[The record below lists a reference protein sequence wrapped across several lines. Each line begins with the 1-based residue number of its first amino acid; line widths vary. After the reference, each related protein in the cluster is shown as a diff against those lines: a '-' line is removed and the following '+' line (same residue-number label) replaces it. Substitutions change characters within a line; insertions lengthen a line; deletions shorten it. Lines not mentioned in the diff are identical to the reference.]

1 MILTKI
7 LIETKVKYT
16 APPAF
21 LPITDAT
28 PLIGLL
34 KAWYETRMDKPEDE
48 YVVQKRGN
56 RSRHPP
62 VNVRSAYIQHQQLQ
76 TMKRRVL
83 KDGSNTN
90 QANEEAKRKRKRA
103 IEESKAQKKKQK
115 LEIKAQKLA
124 EKEQKKKQREEE
136 KLAKKKSTHV

>member
-1 MILTKI
+1 MFK
-7 LIETKVKYT
+7 EPKEKYA
-16 APPAF
+16 APPIF
-21 LPITDAT
+21 LPVTST
-28 PLIGLL
+28 EPFIGLL
-34 KAWYETRMDKPEDE
+34 KAWYETRLDKVEDE
-48 YVVQKRGN
+48 YIIQKRGN
-56 RSRHPP
+56 RPRYPP

-76 TMKRRVL
+76 TVKRRVL

-115 LEIKAQKLA
+115 LEIKALKLA

-136 KLAKKKSTHV
+136 KLAKKKSAHV